1 MLVAVPL
8 FGQDVAPRFGYAD
21 SFLVAEIEDE
31 RVVRVDNV
39 RLEFAGWPNR
49 LGQLKGLGVDTIL
62 CGGFNRCF
70 MPLAEDLGI
79 RVLAGVKGQARELL
93 EAFAQGEAIETFPCT
108 GMGPR
113 RGEGQYCDRNR
124 GHGRRRGRNSK
135 VTVKP
140 AR

>member
-31 RVVRVDNV
+31 RIVRVDNV

-49 LGQLKGLGVDTIL
+49 LGQLKSLGVNTIL

-70 MPLAEDLGI
+70 MPLARDLGMN
-79 RVLAGVKGQARELL
+79 VLAGLKGEARQVLG
-93 EAFAQGEAIETFPCT
+93 AFARGEAMPTFRCT
-108 GMGPR
+108 GMGSG
-113 RGEGQYCDRNR
+113 RGDSNGCGRDR
-124 GHGRRRGRNSK
+124 GHERRRGRNSQS
-135 VTVKP
+135 
-140 AR
+140 R